1 MAPLTIQRYVQVAR
15 RPAFRRF
22 WLGMM
27 ISRAGDAFTTV
38 ALSWVVLNIAGLL
51 QLGVVLLCFGL
62 PRVVSGPV
70 AGRVLDRPDRPD
82 PRLLLAADNAVRGM
96 LIAVVPALLWLHHL
110 VVADLYGIAVA
121 SALCSAVTE
130 VAEAA
135 LVPRMVDDEHL
146 EGANSLL
153 AANWE
158 LAAIAGPVV
167 SGVIVAAVGA
177 GLALLVDAVSFAV
190 MSALCLTLPAF
201 RPVSPV
207 PAARTGPHAPDRNWL
222 GLGLLLRFPAVLLLT
237 ACSVGMLC
245 LDGIATVLYPVYC
258 RTFLHLTAAGYGV
271 LVSAAGV
278 GALLGV
284 IAGPVLFGRL
294 PPRWRISGAIAAGA
308 PLFALLRWAP
318 DLPVAAILLGLATF
332 GFGPYFA
339 FDRTLMQRLVPD
351 DVRSRLAGARM
362 TISSLGFPL
371 GSAIGGALIGVA
383 GVPVMIL
390 AVGGAYLPLATLPLL
405 ANRGARPGRMLN
417 DPRRGSAGRGRDGA
431 GRL

>member
-1 MAPLTIQRYVQVAR
+1 MAPLTIQHYVKVAR

-38 ALSWVVLNIAGLL
+38 AVSWVVLDIAGPL

-62 PRVVSGPV
+62 PRVVSGPI
-70 AGRVLDRPDRPD
+70 AGHVLDRTDRTDRTD

-96 LIAVVPALLWLHHL
+96 LIAVVPVLLWLDRL

-121 SALCSAVTE
+121 SALCSAMTE

-146 EGANSLL
+146 AGANSLL

-158 LAAIAGPVV
+158 LAAIAGPLV
-167 SGVIVAAVGA
+167 SGMIVAAVGA
-177 GLALLVDAVSFAV
+177 GLALLLDAVSFAV
-190 MSALCLTLPAF
+190 MSALCLVLPVF
-201 RPVSPV
+201 RPVTPAR
-207 PAARTGPHAPDRNWL
+207 AARPGPRAPDRNWL
-222 GLGLLLRFPAVLLLT
+222 GLAILLRFPAVLLLT

-258 RTFLHLTAAGYGV
+258 RTFLHVSAAGYGV

-284 IAGPVLFGRL
+284 IAGPVLFARL
-294 PPRWRISGAIAAGA
+294 PPGWRISGAIAAGA

-332 GFGPYFA
+332 GWGPYFA
-339 FDRTLMQRLVPD
+339 FDRTMMQRLVPD
-351 DVRSRLAGARM
+351 EVRSRLAGARM

-371 GSAIGGALIGVA
+371 GSAIGGALIGVV

-390 AVGGAYLPLATLPLL
+390 AVGGAYLLLGALPLL
-405 ANRGARPGRMLN
+405 AYRGAQ
-417 DPRRGSAGRGRDGA
+417 AGQNA
-431 GRL
+431 E

>member
-1 MAPLTIQRYVQVAR
+1 MAPLTIQHYVHVAR

-38 ALSWVVLNIAGLL
+38 AVSWVVLDIAGPL

-62 PRVVSGPV
+62 PRVVSGPI
-70 AGRVLDRPDRPD
+70 AGHVLDRTGRTGRPD

-96 LIAVVPALLWLHHL
+96 LIAVVPVLLWLHHL

-130 VAEAA
+130 VAEAG

-146 EGANSLL
+146 EGANSML

-167 SGVIVAAVGA
+167 SGVIVATIGA
-177 GLALLVDAVSFAV
+177 GLALLLDAVSFAV

-201 RPVSPV
+201 R
-207 PAARTGPHAPDRNWL
+207 AARTVNSARPGPRAAGRNWL
-222 GLGLLLRFPAVLLLT
+222 GLGILFRFPAVLLLT

-245 LDGIATVLYPVYC
+245 LDGIATVLYSVYC
-258 RTFLHLTAAGYGV
+258 RTFLHVSAAGYGV
-271 LVSAAGV
+271 LVSAAGA

-284 IAGPVLFGRL
+284 MAGPVLFGRL

-318 DLPVAAILLGLATF
+318 DLPAAAILLGLATF
-332 GFGPYFA
+332 GWGPYFA
-339 FDRTLMQRLVPD
+339 FDRTMMQRLVPD

-371 GSAIGGALIGVA
+371 GSAIGGALIGVV
-383 GVPVMIL
+383 GIPVMIL
-390 AVGGAYLPLATLPLL
+390 AVGGAYLALATLPLL
-405 ANRGARPGRMLN
+405 AHPGARPRQN
-417 DPRRGSAGRGRDGA
+417 AE
-431 GRL
+431 

>member
-38 ALSWVVLNIAGLL
+38 AVSWVVLSIAGPL
-51 QLGVVLLCFGL
+51 QLGVVLMCFGL
-62 PRVVSGPV
+62 PRVVSGPI
-70 AGRVLDRPDRPD
+70 AGRVLDRPD
-82 PRLLLAADNAVRGM
+82 PRLLLAADNAARGL
-96 LIAVVPALLWLHHL
+96 LISVVPVLLWLHHL

-130 VAEAA
+130 VGEAA

-158 LAAIAGPVV
+158 LAAIAGPLV

-177 GLALLVDAVSFAV
+177 GLALLLDAVSFAV
-190 MSALCLTLPAF
+190 MSALCLALPAF
-201 RPVSPV
+201 RPASPV
-207 PAARTGPHAPDRNWL
+207 RSASRAADRNWL
-222 GLGLLLRFPAVLLLT
+222 GLGILLRFPAVLLLT

-258 RTFLHLTAAGYGV
+258 RTFLHVSAAGYGV
-271 LVSAAGV
+271 LVSAAGA

-332 GFGPYFA
+332 GWGPYFA
-339 FDRTLMQRLVPD
+339 FDRTMMQRLVPD

-371 GSAIGGALIGVA
+371 GSAIGGALIGVV

-390 AVGGAYLPLATLPLL
+390 AVGGAYLALGTLPLF
-405 ANRGARPGRMLN
+405 ANPGQN
-417 DPRRGSAGRGRDGA
+417 AE
-431 GRL
+431 

>member
-1 MAPLTIQRYVQVAR
+1 MAPLTIQHYVHVAR

-38 ALSWVVLNIAGLL
+38 AVSWVVLDIAGPL

-62 PRVVSGPV
+62 PRVVSGPI
-70 AGRVLDRPDRPD
+70 AGHVLDRTGRTGRPD

-96 LIAVVPALLWLHHL
+96 LIAVVPVLLWLHHL
-110 VVADLYGIAVA
+110 VVADLCGIAAA
-121 SALCSAVTE
+121 SALCSTVTE
-130 VAEAA
+130 VGEAA
-135 LVPRMVDDEHL
+135 LVPRMVGDEHL

-158 LAAIAGPVV
+158 LAAIAGPLV

-177 GLALLVDAVSFAV
+177 GLALLLDAVSFAV
-190 MSALCLTLPAF
+190 MSALCLALPAF
-201 RPVSPV
+201 RPASPV
-207 PAARTGPHAPDRNWL
+207 PAAGPGPSAADRNWL
-222 GLGLLLRFPAVLLLT
+222 GLGMLLRFPAVLLLT

-258 RTFLHLTAAGYGV
+258 RIFLHVSAAGYGV
-271 LVSAAGV
+271 LVSAAGT

-284 IAGPVLFGRL
+284 IAGPVLFGCL
-294 PPRWRISGAIAAGA
+294 PPRWRISSAIAAGA

-332 GFGPYFA
+332 GWGPYFA
-339 FDRTLMQRLVPD
+339 FDRTMMQRLVPG

-371 GSAIGGALIGVA
+371 GSAIGGALIGVV
-383 GVPVMIL
+383 GIPVMIL
-390 AVGGAYLPLATLPLL
+390 AVGGAYLALATLPLL
-405 ANRGARPGRMLN
+405 AHPGARPRQN
-417 DPRRGSAGRGRDGA
+417 AE
-431 GRL
+431 

>member
-38 ALSWVVLNIAGLL
+38 ALAWVVLDIAGPL
-51 QLGVVLLCFGL
+51 QLGVVLMCFGL
-62 PRVVSGPV
+62 PRVVSGPI
-70 AGRVLDRPDRPD
+70 AGRVLDRPD

-96 LIAVVPALLWLHHL
+96 LIAVVPVLLWLHHL

-130 VAEAA
+130 VAEAG
-135 LVPRMVDDEHL
+135 LVPRMVDDEYL
-146 EGANSLL
+146 EGANSML

-167 SGVIVAAVGA
+167 SGVIVATIGA
-177 GLALLVDAVSFAV
+177 GLALLLDAVSFAV
-190 MSALCLTLPAF
+190 MSVLCLTLPAF
-201 RPVSPV
+201 R
-207 PAARTGPHAPDRNWL
+207 AARTVNPARPGPRAADRNWL
-222 GLGLLLRFPAVLLLT
+222 GLGILLRFPAVLVLT
-237 ACSVGMLC
+237 ACSLGMLC

-258 RTFLHLTAAGYGV
+258 RTFLHVTAAGYGV
-271 LVSAAGV
+271 LVAAAGA

-284 IAGPVLFGRL
+284 VAGPVLFGRL
-294 PPRWRISGAIAAGA
+294 PQRWRISGAIAAGA

-318 DLPVAAILLGLATF
+318 DLPVAAILLGLASF
-332 GFGPYFA
+332 GWGPYFA
-339 FDRTLMQRLVPD
+339 FDRTMMQRLVPD
-351 DVRSRLAGARM
+351 DVCSRLAGARM

-371 GSAIGGALIGVA
+371 GSAIGGALIGAV
-383 GVPVMIL
+383 GVPVLIL
-390 AVGGAYLPLATLPLL
+390 AVAGAYLALGTLPLL
-405 ANRGARPGRMLN
+405 AHPGSR
-417 DPRRGSAGRGRDGA
+417 AGQNA
-431 GRL
+431 E

>member
-27 ISRAGDAFTTV
+27 ISRAGDAFTIV
-38 ALSWVVLNIAGLL
+38 ALSWVVLNIAGPL

-62 PRVVSGPV
+62 PRVLSGPV
-70 AGRVLDRPDRPD
+70 AGHVLDRPD
-82 PRLLLAADNAVRGM
+82 PRLLLAADNAARGM

-110 VVADLYGIAVA
+110 IVADLYGIAAA

-177 GLALLVDAVSFAV
+177 GLALLLDALSFAV

-207 PAARTGPHAPDRNWL
+207 PAVRTGPHAPDRNWL
-222 GLGLLLRFPAVLLLT
+222 DLGLLLRSPVVLLLT

-258 RTFLHLTAAGYGV
+258 RTFLHVTAAGYGV

-339 FDRTLMQRLVPD
+339 FDRTMMQRLVPD
-351 DVRSRLAGARM
+351 HVRSRLAGARM

-405 ANRGARPGRMLN
+405 ANRGARPGRILN
-417 DPRRGSAGRGRDGA
+417 DPRRGSAGRGRDGS

>member
-1 MAPLTIQRYVQVAR
+1 M
-15 RPAFRRF
+15 
-22 WLGMM
+22 
-27 ISRAGDAFTTV
+27 
-38 ALSWVVLNIAGLL
+38 
-51 QLGVVLLCFGL
+51 
-62 PRVVSGPV
+62 
-70 AGRVLDRPDRPD
+70 
-82 PRLLLAADNAVRGM
+82 
-96 LIAVVPALLWLHHL
+96 
-110 VVADLYGIAVA
+110 ADLYGIAVA

-158 LAAIAGPVV
+158 LAAVAGPVV

-177 GLALLVDAVSFAV
+177 GLALLLDAGSFAV

-201 RPVSPV
+201 GPVSPV
-207 PAARTGPHAPDRNWL
+207 TGPHAPDRNWL
-222 GLGLLLRFPAVLLLT
+222 GLGILLRFPAVLLLT

-245 LDGIATVLYPVYC
+245 LEGIATVLYPVYC
-258 RTFLHLTAAGYGV
+258 RTFLHVSAAGYGV

-339 FDRTLMQRLVPD
+339 FDRTMMQRLVPD
-351 DVRSRLAGARM
+351 AVRSRLAGARM

-383 GVPVMIL
+383 GVPVMVL

-417 DPRRGSAGRGRDGA
+417 DPRRGTAGRGQDGS

>member
-38 ALSWVVLNIAGLL
+38 AVSWVVLDIAGPL
-51 QLGVVLLCFGL
+51 QLGVVLMCFGL
-62 PRVVSGPV
+62 PRVVSGPL
-70 AGRVLDRPDRPD
+70 AGHVLDRPD

-96 LIAVVPALLWLHHL
+96 LIAVVPVLLWLHHL
-110 VVADLYGIAVA
+110 IVADLYGIAVL

-130 VAEAA
+130 VGEAA
-135 LVPRMVDDEHL
+135 LVPRMVDDDHL

-167 SGVIVAAVGA
+167 AGVIVAAVGA
-177 GLALLVDAVSFAV
+177 GLALLLDAVSFAV
-190 MSALCLTLPAF
+190 MSALCLALPAF

-207 PAARTGPHAPDRNWL
+207 RAAGPGSRAPDRNWL
-222 GLGLLLRFPAVLLLT
+222 GLGILLRFPAVLLLT
-237 ACSVGMLC
+237 ACSVGMLG

-258 RTFLHLTAAGYGV
+258 RTFLHVSAAGYGV
-271 LVSAAGV
+271 LVSGAGV
-278 GALLGV
+278 GALAGV
-284 IAGPVLFGRL
+284 VAGPVLFGRL

-332 GFGPYFA
+332 GWGPYFA
-339 FDRTLMQRLVPD
+339 FDRTMMQRLVPD

-371 GSAIGGALIGVA
+371 GSAIGGALIGAA

-390 AVGGAYLPLATLPLL
+390 AVGGGYLALGTLPLL
-405 ANRGARPGRMLN
+405 AYPGTCPGQN
-417 DPRRGSAGRGRDGA
+417 AE
-431 GRL
+431 